1 MYTVY
6 ILKTSKN
13 TLYTG
18 ITTNLKKRLNEH
30 RLKGKKS
37 AKYMRSFESFEL
49 VYSEMVETRGE
60 ALKREFE
67 IKSLTRKKKESLI
80 NNI

>member
-6 ILKTSKN
+6 ILKTSKD

-18 ITTNLKKRLNEH
+18 ITNNLQRRIKEH
-30 RLKGKKS
+30 QNKGKKS
-37 AKYMRSFESFEL
+37 AKYMRSFESFSL
-49 VYSEMVETRGE
+49 VYTEEFTTKSL

-67 IKSLTRKKKESLI
+67 IKSLTRKQKNSLI
-80 NNI
+80 K